1 VRRVQAQAVFESSQV
16 RFEGDAMAS
25 DGLYPADY
33 LLSAEEPVAS
43 WRYQYVK
50 RSFDVLCALTMTAAL
65 AIPGLLIAAA
75 ILLTS
80 EGPVFYR
87 EERVGRDGRSFQI
100 WKFRSMYRSAAQ
112 LGHSAGGHA
121 DGAGLHWR
129 MNKNLRDPRITV
141 IGNVLRR
148 WSLDELPQL
157 FNVIRGEMSLIGPR
171 PIVEAEAGFYGNLLT
186 FYLAA
191 TPGLSGLWQ
200 VSGRSDVGY
209 AERAKLDALYVRSW
223 CLGADLGI
231 LLRTIPA
238 VLRRIGAR

>member
-1 VRRVQAQAVFESSQV
+1 
-16 RFEGDAMAS
+16 
-25 DGLYPADY
+25 
-33 LLSAEEPVAS
+33 
-43 WRYQYVK
+43 
-50 RSFDVLCALTMTAAL
+50 
-65 AIPGLLIAAA
+65 
-75 ILLTS
+75 
-80 EGPVFYR
+80 
-87 EERVGRDGRSFQI
+87 
-100 WKFRSMYRSAAQ
+100 
-112 LGHSAGGHA
+112 
-121 DGAGLHWR
+121 
-129 MNKNLRDPRITV
+129 
-141 IGNVLRR
+141 
-148 WSLDELPQL
+148 
-157 FNVIRGEMSLIGPR
+157 MSLIGPR